1 MDVYN
6 MQKTARHPRGTTQ
19 CDKSRSRN
27 GTPLPSRR
35 PGPRVLP
42 RRTRRA
48 HLPAGFGSR
57 DLPCPAAEDISP
69 CECVVGATYQMD
81 MLCSFVVDFELAR
94 VFEAD
99 FPFKHFRRLELRNSI
114 GLTVLQEGEFGAVKP
129 SRRSWWTSRVPETL
143 VVVSLSFNRISE
155 IPVDGLKNVPNIEDF
170 HFQGNNLQYVYPGT
184 FSGLQSLRRLDLL
197 KSNLKNIP
205 ERTFEFSS
213 SSFRELVL
221 TSSNISNIEPN
232 AIKGLKAGSLWL
244 NGNLLKGL
252 DESAFRPILT
262 EVGSLYLAG
271 NPLSCGCD
279 IAWLVTRPSL
289 LAKVADDATC
299 SNGQLLADLDPAI
312 SCSSIWRLQSRLSI
326 FLKMQ

>member
-1 MDVYN
+1 MALLIPLAVL
-6 MQKTARHPRGTTQ
+6 ALA
-19 CDKSRSRN
+19 SRLEGRAEPISR
-27 GTPLPSRR
+27 
-35 PGPRVLP
+35 
-42 RRTRRA
+42 
-48 HLPAGFGSR
+48 GFGSR
-57 DLPCPAAEDISP
+57 DLPCPAAEDISR
-69 CECVVGATYQMD
+69 ECVVGATYQMD

-99 FPFKHFRRLELRNSI
+99 FPFEHFRRLELRNSI
-114 GLTVLQEGEFGAVKP
+114 GLTVLQEGEFGAASFEEVLADLTGLVEVQERALSQSYSTLTTLKLDTSQITRFP
-129 SRRSWWTSRVPETL
+129 SRRDPL
-143 VVVSLSFNRISE
+143 VHIPQGAFQLISE

-170 HFQGNNLQYVYPGT
+170 HFQGNNLQYVFPGT
-184 FSGLQSLRRLDLL
+184 FSGLQNLRRLDLL

-271 NPLSCGCD
+271 NPLSCG
-279 IAWLVTRPSL
+279 V
-289 LAKVADDATC
+289 
-299 SNGQLLADLDPAI
+299 
-312 SCSSIWRLQSRLSI
+312 
-326 FLKMQ
+326 